1 MTYESKL
8 ILNANPK
15 NWHFVAER
23 FFLTSIYLFDPNL
36 KHMSQTIKASIV
48 GTGFIGPA
56 HLEALRRIPNVEV
69 VALVEVNQALAD
81 EKAKQLG
88 IPRAYVFADMLK
100 QDDIDVVHICT
111 PNFLHYSQ
119 AKAVLEAEKHVI
131 CEKPLAIS
139 LEEAEDLVNIAKTTG
154 LVNAV
159 HFNLRYYPMVR
170 QMKVM
175 REKGELG
182 EVYSIMGSYL
192 QDWLFLQTD
201 YNWRLEPDKS
211 GDSRAIADIG
221 SHLLDITEY
230 VTGLKI
236 TQVMADFSTVHK
248 TRLKPLKA
256 IETYSGKMLTPAD
269 YQEVP
274 INTEDHATVLLRFDN
289 GSKGSITVSQVNA
302 GRKNR
307 LNIEIAGSVAAF
319 EFNSE
324 RPNELWI
331 GKREKANEQLM
342 KDPSLVHRE
351 VSSLVSFPGGHNEG
365 FPDTS
370 KQLFKEV
377 YAAIAAGK
385 QPEHPSYPTFADGWR
400 ELLIGERIV
409 ESNKKQA
416 WVTI

>member
-1 MTYESKL
+1 
-8 ILNANPK
+8 
-15 NWHFVAER
+15 
-23 FFLTSIYLFDPNL
+23 
-36 KHMSQTIKASIV
+36 MSQTIKAAIV

-69 VALVEVNQALAD
+69 VALVEVNQELAD

-119 AKAVLEAEKHVI
+119 AKAVLEAEKHVV

-139 LEEAEDLVNIAKTTG
+139 LEEAEDLVKIAKTTG

-236 TQVMADFSTVHK
+236 TAVMADFSTVHK

-307 LNIEIAGSVAAF
+307 LNIEIAGSVSAF

-377 YAAIAAGK
+377 YAAVAAGK
-385 QPEHPSYPTFADGWR
+385 QPEQPTFPTFADGLR

>member
-1 MTYESKL
+1 
-8 ILNANPK
+8 
-15 NWHFVAER
+15 
-23 FFLTSIYLFDPNL
+23 
-36 KHMSQTIKASIV
+36 MSQIIKAAIV

-56 HLEALRRIPNVEV
+56 HLEALRRLPNVEV
-69 VALVEVNQALAD
+69 VALCEVTQELANQ
-81 EKAKQLG
+81 KAKALG
-88 IPRAYVFADMLK
+88 IPRAYVFEDMLK

-111 PNFLHYSQ
+111 PNFLHYAQ
-119 AKAVLEAEKHVI
+119 AKAVLEADKHVI
-131 CEKPLAIS
+131 CEKPLAVKID
-139 LEEAEDLVNIAKTTG
+139 EAEELVKIASATG

-170 QMKVM
+170 QMKTM

-182 EVYSIMGSYL
+182 EVFAVMGSYL
-192 QDWLFLQTD
+192 QDWLYLNTD

-236 TQVMADFSTVHK
+236 TEVLADFSTVHK
-248 TRLKPLKA
+248 TRLKPLKP
-256 IETYSGKMLTPAD
+256 IETYSGKMLTMDD

-289 GSKGSITVSQVNA
+289 GSKGSITVSQVSA

-307 LNIEIAGSVAAF
+307 LNIEISGSKSNF

-342 KDPSLVHRE
+342 KDPSLFHPE
-351 VSSLVSFPGGHNEG
+351 ASALISFPGGHNEG

-370 KQLFKEV
+370 KQMFKEV
-377 YAAIAAGK
+377 YAAVAAGK
-385 QPEHPSYPTFADGWR
+385 QPENPSYPTFASGLR
-400 ELLIGERIV
+400 ELIIGERIV

-416 WVTI
+416 WVKI

>member
-1 MTYESKL
+1 MKK
-8 ILNANPK
+8 INA
-15 NWHFVAER
+15 A
-23 FFLTSIYLFDPNL
+23 
-36 KHMSQTIKASIV
+36 IV

-69 VALVEVNQALAD
+69 IALVEVNQVLAD
-81 EKAKQLG
+81 EKARILG
-88 IPRAYVFADMLK
+88 IPNAYTFDEMLK
-100 QDDIDVVHICT
+100 QSDIDVVHICT
-111 PNFLHYSQ
+111 PNFLHFAQ
-119 AKAVLEAEKHVI
+119 AKAVLLAGKHVI
-131 CEKPLAIS
+131 CEKPLAVKID
-139 LEEAEDLVNIAKTTG
+139 EAEELVKIAAEKG

-170 QMKVM
+170 QMKTM

-182 EVYSIMGSYL
+182 TVYSVMGSYL

-236 TQVMADFSTVHK
+236 TEVMADFSTVHK

-256 IETYSGKMLTPAD
+256 IETYSGKMLDKSD

-274 INTEDHATVLLRFDN
+274 INTEDHASVLLRFDN
-289 GSKGSITVSQVNA
+289 GSKGSITVSQVSA

-307 LNIEIAGSVAAF
+307 LNIEISGSKSNF

-331 GKREKANEQLM
+331 GKREKANESLM
-342 KDPSLVHRE
+342 KDFSLLHPE
-351 VSSLVSFPGGHNEG
+351 ASALVSFPGGHNEG

-370 KQLFKEV
+370 KQMFKEV
-377 YAAIAAGK
+377 YAAVIEGK
-385 QPEHPSYPTFADGWR
+385 QPESPSFPTFASGLR
-400 ELLIGERIV
+400 ELIIGERII
-409 ESNKKQA
+409 ESHKNQA
-416 WVTI
+416 WVKI

>member
-1 MTYESKL
+1 
-8 ILNANPK
+8 
-15 NWHFVAER
+15 
-23 FFLTSIYLFDPNL
+23 
-36 KHMSQTIKASIV
+36 MSQTIKAAIV

-56 HLEALRRIPNVEV
+56 HLEALRRIPNVMV
-69 VALVEVNQALAD
+69 TGLVEVNQELAE
-81 EKAKQLG
+81 EKARLLG
-88 IPRAYVFADMLK
+88 IPNAYTFEDMLK
-100 QDDIDVVHICT
+100 VSEIDVVHICT
-111 PNFLHYSQ
+111 PNFLHYAQ
-119 AKAVLEAEKHVI
+119 AKAVLEAGKHVI
-131 CEKPLAIS
+131 CEKPLAVKID
-139 LEEAEDLVNIAKTTG
+139 EAEELVSLAKSKG

-159 HFNLRYYPMVR
+159 HFNLRYYPVVR
-170 QMKVM
+170 QMKTM
-175 REKGELG
+175 RESGELG
-182 EVYSIMGSYL
+182 EVYAVMGSYL

-236 TQVMADFSTVHK
+236 TEVMADFSTVHK

-256 IETYSGKMLTPAD
+256 IETYSGKMLSMDD
-269 YQEVP
+269 YEEVP
-274 INTEDHATVLLRFDN
+274 INTEDHATVMLRFDN

-307 LNIEIAGSVAAF
+307 LNIEIAGSKSNF

-331 GKREKANEQLM
+331 GKRESANQHLM
-342 KDPSLVHRE
+342 KDPALFTPE
-351 VSSLVSFPGGHNEG
+351 AAGLISFPGGHNEG

-370 KQLFKEV
+370 KQMFKEV
-377 YAAIAAGK
+377 YAAVRAGN
-385 QPEHPSYPTFADGWR
+385 QPDSPSFPTFADGLR
-400 ELLIGERIV
+400 ELIIGERII

-416 WVTI
+416 WVKI

>member
-1 MTYESKL
+1 
-8 ILNANPK
+8 
-15 NWHFVAER
+15 
-23 FFLTSIYLFDPNL
+23 
-36 KHMSQTIKASIV
+36 MSQTIKAAIV

-56 HLEALRRIPNVEV
+56 HLEALRRIPNVMV
-69 VALVEVNQALAD
+69 TGLVEVNQELAE
-81 EKAKQLG
+81 EKARLLG
-88 IPRAYVFADMLK
+88 IPNAYTFEDMLK
-100 QDDIDVVHICT
+100 VSEIDVVHICT
-111 PNFLHYSQ
+111 PNFLHYAQ
-119 AKAVLEAEKHVI
+119 AKAVLEAGKHVI
-131 CEKPLAIS
+131 CEKPLAVKID
-139 LEEAEDLVNIAKTTG
+139 EAEELVSLAKSKG

-159 HFNLRYYPMVR
+159 HFNLRYYPVVR
-170 QMKVM
+170 QMKTM
-175 REKGELG
+175 RESGELG
-182 EVYSIMGSYL
+182 EVYAVMGSYL

-236 TQVMADFSTVHK
+236 TEVMADFSTVHK

-256 IETYSGKMLTPAD
+256 IETYSGKMLSMDD
-269 YQEVP
+269 YEEVP
-274 INTEDHATVLLRFDN
+274 INTEDHATVMLRFDN

-307 LNIEIAGSVAAF
+307 LNIEIAGSKSNF

-331 GKREKANEQLM
+331 GKRESANQHLM
-342 KDPSLVHRE
+342 KDPALFTPE
-351 VSSLVSFPGGHNEG
+351 AAGLISFPGGHNEG

-370 KQLFKEV
+370 KQMFKEV
-377 YAAIAAGK
+377 YAAVRTGK
-385 QPEHPSYPTFADGWR
+385 QPDSPSFPTFADGLR
-400 ELLIGERIV
+400 ELIIGERII

-416 WVTI
+416 WIKI

>member
-1 MTYESKL
+1 
-8 ILNANPK
+8 
-15 NWHFVAER
+15 
-23 FFLTSIYLFDPNL
+23 
-36 KHMSQTIKASIV
+36 MSQTIKSAIV

-88 IPRAYVFADMLK
+88 IPRAYVFEEMLK

-119 AKAVLEAEKHVI
+119 AKAVLEAEKHVV

-139 LEEAEDLVNIAKTTG
+139 LQEAEDLVRIAKTTG

-248 TRLKPLKA
+248 TRLKPLKP
-256 IETYSGKMLTPAD
+256 IETYSGKMLTAED

-307 LNIEIAGSVAAF
+307 LNIEIAGSKSNF

-331 GKREKANEQLM
+331 GKREKANELLM
-342 KDPSLVHRE
+342 KDPSLVHTE
-351 VSSLVSFPGGHNEG
+351 VNSLVSFPGGHNEG

-377 YAAIAAGK
+377 YAAVATGK
-385 QPEHPSYPTFADGWR
+385 QPNQPTYPTFADGLR

-416 WVTI
+416 WVNI

>member
-1 MTYESKL
+1 
-8 ILNANPK
+8 
-15 NWHFVAER
+15 
-23 FFLTSIYLFDPNL
+23 
-36 KHMSQTIKASIV
+36 MSQTLKAAIV

-69 VALVEVNQALAD
+69 VALVEVNQELAN
-81 EKAKQLG
+81 EKAKALG
-88 IPRAYVFADMLK
+88 IPRAYLFDDMLK

-111 PNFLHYSQ
+111 PNFLHFSQ
-119 AKAVLEAEKHVI
+119 AKAVLLAGKHVV
-131 CEKPLAIS
+131 CEKPLAVIIH
-139 LEEAEDLVNIAKTTG
+139 EAEELVKLAAETG

-192 QDWLFLQTD
+192 QDWLFLNTD

-236 TQVMADFSTVHK
+236 TEVMADFSTVHK
-248 TRLKPLKA
+248 TRLKPLKP
-256 IETYSGKMLTPAD
+256 IETYSGKMLTMDD

-307 LNIEIAGSVAAF
+307 LNIEIAGSKSNF

-342 KDPSLVHRE
+342 KDPSLFHRE
-351 VSSLVSFPGGHNEG
+351 ASSLISFPGGHNEG

-370 KQLFKEV
+370 KQMFKEV
-377 YAAIAAGK
+377 YAAVATGK
-385 QPEHPSYPTFADGWR
+385 QPENATFPTFADGLR
-400 ELLIGERIV
+400 ELIIGERIV

-416 WVTI
+416 WVKI

>member
-1 MTYESKL
+1 
-8 ILNANPK
+8 
-15 NWHFVAER
+15 
-23 FFLTSIYLFDPNL
+23 
-36 KHMSQTIKASIV
+36 MSQTIKAAIV

-69 VALVEVNQALAD
+69 VALVEVNQELAD

-88 IPRAYVFADMLK
+88 IPRAYVFADMLN
-100 QDDIDVVHICT
+100 QADIDVVHIFT

-119 AKAVLEAEKHVI
+119 AKAVLEAKKHVI

-139 LEEAEDLVNIAKTTG
+139 LAEAEDLVKIAKTSG

-230 VTGLKI
+230 VTGLRI

-307 LNIEIAGSVAAF
+307 LNIEIAGSVSAV

-377 YAAIAAGK
+377 YAAILAGK

-400 ELLIGERIV
+400 ELLICERIV

>member
-1 MTYESKL
+1 
-8 ILNANPK
+8 
-15 NWHFVAER
+15 
-23 FFLTSIYLFDPNL
+23 
-36 KHMSQTIKASIV
+36 MSQTIKAAIV

-56 HLEALRRIPNVEV
+56 HLEALRRLPNVEV
-69 VALVEVNQALAD
+69 VALCEVTQELAND
-81 EKAKQLG
+81 KAKALG
-88 IPRAYVFADMLK
+88 IPRAYIFEEMLK

-111 PNFLHYSQ
+111 PNFLHFAQ
-119 AKAVLEAEKHVI
+119 AKAVLEADKHVI
-131 CEKPLAIS
+131 CEKPLAVKIH
-139 LEEAEDLVNIAKTTG
+139 EAEELVNIASATG

-170 QMKVM
+170 QMKTM

-192 QDWLFLQTD
+192 QDWLYLNTD

-236 TQVMADFSTVHK
+236 IEVMADFSTVHK

-256 IETYSGKMLTPAD
+256 IETYSGKMLEASD
-269 YQEVP
+269 YAEVP

-289 GSKGSITVSQVNA
+289 GSKGSVTVSQVAA

-307 LNIEIAGSVAAF
+307 LNIEISGSKSNF

-342 KDPSLVHRE
+342 KDPSLFHPE
-351 VSSLVSFPGGHNEG
+351 ASALISFPGGHNEG

-370 KQLFKEV
+370 KQMFKEV
-377 YAAIAAGK
+377 YAAVAVGK
-385 QPEHPSYPTFADGWR
+385 QPENPSYPTFASGLR
-400 ELLIGERIV
+400 ELIIGERIV

-416 WVTI
+416 WVAI

>member
-1 MTYESKL
+1 
-8 ILNANPK
+8 
-15 NWHFVAER
+15 
-23 FFLTSIYLFDPNL
+23 
-36 KHMSQTIKASIV
+36 MSQKINAAIV

-56 HLEALRRIPNVEV
+56 HLEALRRIPNIEV
-69 VALVEVNQALAD
+69 IGLVEVTQELAD
-81 EKAKQLG
+81 EKAALLG
-88 IPRAYVFADMLK
+88 IPKAYTFEEMLK
-100 QDDIDVVHICT
+100 DSDIHVVHICT
-111 PNFLHYSQ
+111 PNFLHYPQ
-119 AKAVLEAEKHVI
+119 TKAVLEAGKHVI
-131 CEKPLAIS
+131 CEKPLAVKID
-139 LEEAEDLVNIAKTTG
+139 EAEELVELAAEKG

-170 QMKVM
+170 QMKTM

-192 QDWLFLQTD
+192 QDWLFLKTD

-236 TQVMADFSTVHK
+236 TEVLADFSTVHK

-256 IETYSGKMLTPAD
+256 IETYSGKMLTMDD
-269 YQEVP
+269 YEEVP

-307 LNIEIAGSVAAF
+307 LNIEIAGSKSNF

-331 GKREKANEQLM
+331 GKRETANGHLM
-342 KDPSLVHRE
+342 KDPALFHPEASALI
-351 VSSLVSFPGGHNEG
+351 SFPGGHNEG

-370 KQLFKEV
+370 KQMFKEV
-377 YAAIAAGK
+377 YAAVREGK
-385 QPEHPSYPTFADGWR
+385 QPDSPSFPTFADGLR
-400 ELLIGERIV
+400 ELIIGERIID
-409 ESNKKQA
+409 SNKSQS
-416 WVTI
+416 WVKV

>member
-1 MTYESKL
+1 
-8 ILNANPK
+8 
-15 NWHFVAER
+15 
-23 FFLTSIYLFDPNL
+23 
-36 KHMSQTIKASIV
+36 MSQTIKAAIV

-56 HLEALRRIPNVEV
+56 HLEALRRLPYVEV
-69 VALVEVNQALAD
+69 VALCEVNQELAN
-81 EKAKQLG
+81 EKAKLLG
-88 IPRAYVFADMLK
+88 IPRAYTFDEMLK

-111 PNFLHYSQ
+111 PNFLHFAQ
-119 AKAVLEAEKHVI
+119 AKAVMESEKHVI
-131 CEKPLAIS
+131 CEKPLAVKI
-139 LEEAEDLVNIAKTTG
+139 EEAEELVKIASATG

-170 QMKVM
+170 QMKTM
-175 REKGELG
+175 REKGDLG
-182 EVYSIMGSYL
+182 EVYSVMGSYL
-192 QDWLFLQTD
+192 QDWLFFQTD

-236 TQVMADFSTVHK
+236 TEVMADFSTVHK

-256 IETYSGKMLTPAD
+256 VETYSDKKLQASD
-269 YQEVP
+269 YAEVP

-289 GSKGSITVSQVNA
+289 GSKGSITVSQVSA

-307 LNIEIAGSVAAF
+307 LNIEIAGSKSNF

-342 KDPSLVHRE
+342 KDPGLAYPEASALI
-351 VSSLVSFPGGHNEG
+351 SFPGGHNEG

-370 KQLFKEV
+370 KQMFKEV
-377 YAAIAAGK
+377 YAAILTGK
-385 QPEHPSYPTFADGWR
+385 QPENPSYPTFASGLR
-400 ELLIGERIV
+400 ELIIGERIV

-416 WVTI
+416 WVKI

>member
-1 MTYESKL
+1 M
-8 ILNANPK
+8 P
-15 NWHFVAER
+15 
-23 FFLTSIYLFDPNL
+23 
-36 KHMSQTIKASIV
+36 QTIKAAIV

-69 VALVEVNQALAD
+69 VALVEVNQELAD

-119 AKAVLEAEKHVI
+119 AKAVMEAEKHVI

-139 LEEAEDLVNIAKTTG
+139 LQEAEDLVKIAKITG

-236 TQVMADFSTVHK
+236 TAVMADFSTIHK

-307 LNIEIAGSVAAF
+307 LNIEIAGSVSAF

-385 QPEHPSYPTFADGWR
+385 QPEHSTYPTFADGLR

>member
-1 MTYESKL
+1 
-8 ILNANPK
+8 
-15 NWHFVAER
+15 
-23 FFLTSIYLFDPNL
+23 
-36 KHMSQTIKASIV
+36 MSQTIKAAIV

-56 HLEALRRIPNVEV
+56 HLEALRRIPYVEV
-69 VALVEVNQALAD
+69 TALVEVNQQLAD
-81 EKAKQLG
+81 EKAKMLG
-88 IPRAYVFADMLK
+88 IPNAYTFEDMLK
-100 QDDIDVVHICT
+100 QSDIDVVHICT
-111 PNFLHYSQ
+111 PNFLHFAQ
-119 AKAVLEAEKHVI
+119 AKAVLLAGKHVI
-131 CEKPLAIS
+131 CEKPLAVKID
-139 LEEAEDLVNIAKTTG
+139 EAEELVSLAAEKG

-170 QMKVM
+170 QMKTM

-182 EVYSIMGSYL
+182 EVYSVMGSYL

-248 TRLKPLKA
+248 TRLKPLKN
-256 IETYSGKMLTPAD
+256 IETYSGKMLSMDD

-274 INTEDHATVLLRFDN
+274 INTEDYATVLLRFDN
-289 GSKGSITVSQVNA
+289 GNKGSITVSQVNA

-307 LNIEIAGSVAAF
+307 LNVEISGSKSNF

-331 GKREKANEQLM
+331 GKRETANGQLM
-342 KDPSLVHRE
+342 KDPSLLHPE
-351 VSSLVSFPGGHNEG
+351 ASALVSFPGGHNEG

-370 KQLFKEV
+370 KQMFKEV
-377 YAAIAAGK
+377 YAAIREGK
-385 QPEHPSYPTFADGWR
+385 QPEKPSFPTFADGLR
-400 ELLIGERIV
+400 ELIIGERII

-416 WVTI
+416 WVTV